1 MEDVLELYAEE
12 YNPTYPVVC
21 FDEQSKQLVSEVRTP
36 LPVQPG
42 HPQRYDYEYRR
53 EGTANI
59 FMMVQ
64 PLGGWRHVS
73 VTERR
78 TTQDFA
84 RCMKALVDEYVPNA
98 QRIRVV
104 LDNLN
109 THRIA
114 SLYAT
119 FGPEEA
125 RRIARKLEFHYTPK
139 HGSWLNQAEIELS
152 ILTSQCLNQRIPS
165 IHHLRAK
172 VRVWKKRRNEAN
184 AKIQWRFTAK
194 DARKKLRRLYPSRS

>member
-1 MEDVLELYAEE
+1 MEDVLELYAE
-12 YNPTYPVVC
+12 PFDPAYPVVC
-21 FDEQSKQLVSEVRTP
+21 FDEQSKQLVREVITP
-36 LPVQPG
+36 IPAQPG
-42 HPQRYDYEYRR
+42 QPERYDYEYHR

-64 PLGGWRHVS
+64 PLGGWRQVS

-78 TTQDFA
+78 TAKDFG
-84 RCMKALVDEYVPNA
+84 RCMKALVDDHFPDA
-98 QRIRVV
+98 AIIRVV

-114 SLYAT
+114 SLYET
-119 FGPEEA
+119 FGPAEA

-152 ILTSQCLNQRIPS
+152 ILTRQCLNQRIPS

-172 VRVWKKRRNEAN
+172 VRQWKKRRNA
-184 AKIQWRFTAK
+184 AKAMIQWRFTAK